1 MESISKKNEAD
12 SSEKHH
18 NCVRWSNIYEK
29 CCNDT
34 ATEKTRVKYVALF
47 HEMYFTSLLSKLR
60 DFSHVC
66 NQIILYHCNDFIDYH
81 ESKNA

>member
-18 NCVRWSNIYEK
+18 SFVRWSNVSEK

-34 ATEKTRVKYVALF
+34 AIEKTRAKYVALF
-47 HEMYFTSLLSKLR
+47 HEMYFTSLPSKSR
-60 DFSHVC
+60 DFSYVL
-66 NQIILYHCNDFIDYH
+66 I
-81 ESKNA
+81 K